1 VRTLIIA
8 IRRARETIVPE
19 VALFGNEMKENANPQ
34 INDPPT
40 IARDSSSGGFAA
52 VSRIVP
58 STIHIRVLR
67 DTLRNELRVRAIHSD

>member
-1 VRTLIIA
+1 
-8 IRRARETIVPE
+8 
-19 VALFGNEMKENANPQ
+19 VAFCGNETRENANPQ

-40 IARDSSSGGFAA
+40 IARDSSRGGFAA

-67 DTLRNELRVRAIHSD
+67 DILRNELRVREIHSD

>member
-1 VRTLIIA
+1 MR
-8 IRRARETIVPE
+8 
-19 VALFGNEMKENANPQ
+19 ENANPQ

-40 IARDSSSGGFAA
+40 IARDSSRGGFAA

-67 DTLRNELRVRAIHSD
+67 EILRNELRVRAIHSG